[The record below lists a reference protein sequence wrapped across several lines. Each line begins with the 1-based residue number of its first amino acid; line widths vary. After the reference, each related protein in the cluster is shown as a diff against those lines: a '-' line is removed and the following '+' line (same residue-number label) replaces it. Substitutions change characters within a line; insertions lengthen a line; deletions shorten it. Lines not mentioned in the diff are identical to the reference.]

1 MDGVDGFVK
10 TKVMRVRLGIFDWIL
25 SKVNIVN
32 ILNGIRSRLYG
43 RGEALQER
51 SLLMQAKVIAHIN
64 RTRKFDVLSDAEYQ
78 VFSQWG
84 EDGII
89 DWLIS
94 RLPGINRSFI
104 EFGVQSYR
112 ESNTRYLLMAQNW
125 RGLVMDGSMAHIEDI
140 RSQDIYWRHELQ
152 AKCAFIDRDNIN
164 GLIAESG
171 LKGEI
176 GLMSVDI
183 DGNDYWV
190 WQAIEVVSPAIV
202 VCEYNAVLGD
212 ILPLT
217 IPYAADFYRTRAH
230 HSNLYFGASIR
241 ALVQLGESKGYVFVG
256 TTSTGC
262 NAFFIRRDHAS
273 LITSEL
279 DEIVAYPSSV
289 REARDA
295 KGRLTFVGGEARQKV
310 IGHLPFVEPASGKV
324 LDLASWGQLSS
335 DAWSQGSGVGL

>member
-1 MDGVDGFVK
+1 MDK
-10 TKVMRVRLGIFDWIL
+10 IKMLVRAL
-25 SKVNIVN
+25 SK
-32 ILNGIRSRLYG
+32 RLRAVLG
-43 RGEALQER
+43 GDIELHER
-51 SLLMQAKVIAHIN
+51 SILLQAKL
-64 RTRKFDVLSDAEYQ
+64 LSDQRREGRVAHLRDAEFR

-89 DWLIS
+89 DWLVS
-94 RLPGINRSFI
+94 RIPDIKKSFV
-104 EFGVQSYR
+104 EFGVQNYR

-140 RSQDIYWRHELQ
+140 RSQDVYWRHDLQ

-164 GLIAESG
+164 CLIAESG

-176 GLMSVDI
+176 GLLSIDI

-217 IPYAADFYRTRAH
+217 IPYAADFYRTRSH

-241 ALVQLGESKGYVFVG
+241 ALVQLGKSKGYVFVG

-262 NAFFIRRDHAS
+262 NAFFVRSDHAS
-273 LITSEL
+273 RITGEL
-279 DEIVAYPSSV
+279 DELEAYPSSV
-289 REARDA
+289 REARDVN
-295 KGRLTFVGGEARQKV
+295 GRLTFVGGEARQEV

-335 DAWSQGSGVGL
+335 DAWRQGAGARL

>member
-1 MDGVDGFVK
+1 MDK
-10 TKVMRVRLGIFDWIL
+10 IKMQTRAIAKRLRAVFGCDSDL
-25 SKVNIVN
+25 HERN
-32 ILNGIRSRLYG
+32 ILL
-43 RGEALQER
+43 
-51 SLLMQAKVIAHIN
+51 QAKFLSDQRRKGKIAHL
-64 RTRKFDVLSDAEYQ
+64 RDAEFR

-94 RLPGINRSFI
+94 RIPEINKSFL
-104 EFGVQSYR
+104 EFGVQNYR

-164 GLIAESG
+164 DLIAESG

-176 GLMSVDI
+176 GLMSIDI
-183 DGNDYWV
+183 DGNDYWI

-217 IPYAADFYRTRAH
+217 IPYAADFYRTRFH

-262 NAFFIRRDHAS
+262 NAFFVRRDHAS

-279 DEIVAYPSSV
+279 DGIVAYPSSV

-310 IGHLPFVEPASGKV
+310 IGHLSFVEPASGKV
-324 LDLASWGQLSS
+324 LDLASWGHLSS